1 MSVASSEIV
10 PLWRRPMVI
19 ITAGCLIA
27 LITFGVRA
35 GFGVFL
41 APISADLGWGREV
54 FAFAI
59 AIQNLV
65 WGAAQ
70 PVAGA
75 IADRYGSGRV
85 LAVGGLLYAAGI
97 YLMSVSTS
105 PFEMQMSAGVLVGL
119 GLAGAS
125 FAVVLAAIGRAVSPE
140 RRSLA
145 LGIGTAAG
153 SLGQFLLVPVGQAL
167 LAEYGWTMA
176 LVLLSVLSL
185 AVVPLASA
193 LTGRSKAGAGEVD
206 QALGAALREAGGHS
220 SYMYLT
226 AGFFVCGFQVV
237 FIAIHLPAYI
247 TDIGLSA
254 ELGGYALALVGLFNV
269 IGSFA
274 AGFFGGRFSKKYLL
288 TGIYLAR
295 SAVIAAFVLA
305 PPSAAAVLLFSAAIG
320 LLWLSTVPLTSGL
333 VAQFFGVRYMATL
346 FGIVFFSH
354 QIGSFL
360 GVWLGGYLFDATG
373 SYDVVWWINVALGL
387 GAGLLHLPI
396 VERGVPRLA
405 GAS

>member
-1 MSVASSEIV
+1 MNVASSEFV
-10 PLWRRPMVI
+10 PLWRRPVVI
-19 ITAGCLIA
+19 VTAGCMIA

-70 PVAGA
+70 PVAGG

-85 LAVGGLLYAAGI
+85 LAVGGILYAAGV
-97 YLMSVSTS
+97 YLMSISTS
-105 PFEMQMSAGVLVGL
+105 PLEMQMSAGVLIGL

-125 FAVVLAAIGRAVSPE
+125 FAVVLAAIGRAVAPE
-140 RRSLA
+140 RRSFA
-145 LGIGTAAG
+145 LGLGTAAG
-153 SLGQFLLVPVGQAL
+153 SLGQFLLVPVGQGL

-176 LVLLSVLSL
+176 LVLLSILSL
-185 AVVPLASA
+185 AIIPLAGA
-193 LTGRSKAGAGEVD
+193 LTGRPKATPGEAD

-247 TDIGLSA
+247 TDIGLPA

-269 IGSFA
+269 IGSIA
-274 AGFFGGRFSKKYLL
+274 AGYFGGRFSKKYLL
-288 TGIYLAR
+288 TGIYLLR
-295 SAVIAAFVLA
+295 SVVIAAFVLA
-305 PPSAAAVLLFSAAIG
+305 PPSATGVLLFSAAIG

-373 SYDVVWWINVALGL
+373 SYDIVWWINVALGI
-387 GAGLLHLPI
+387 GAAILHWPI
-396 VERGVPRLA
+396 VERAVPRLA
-405 GAS
+405 RAT

>member
-1 MSVASSEIV
+1 M
-10 PLWRRPMVI
+10 
-19 ITAGCLIA
+19 IA

-41 APISADLGWGREV
+41 APISTDLGWGREV

-70 PVAGA
+70 PVAGG

-85 LAVGGLLYAAGI
+85 LAVGGILYAAGV
-97 YLMSVSTS
+97 YLMSISTS
-105 PFEMQMSAGVLVGL
+105 PLEMQMSAGVLIGL

-125 FAVVLAAIGRAVSPE
+125 FAVVLAAIGRAVAPE
-140 RRSLA
+140 KRSFA
-145 LGIGTAAG
+145 LGLGTAAG
-153 SLGQFLLVPVGQAL
+153 SLGQFLLVPVGQGL

-176 LVLLSVLSL
+176 LVLLSILSL
-185 AVVPLASA
+185 AIIPLAGA
-193 LTGRSKAGAGEVD
+193 LTGRSKATLGEAD

-237 FIAIHLPAYI
+237 FIAIHLPTYI
-247 TDIGLSA
+247 TDIGLPA

-269 IGSFA
+269 IGSIA
-274 AGFFGGRFSKKYLL
+274 AGYLGGRFSKKYLL

-295 SAVIAAFVLA
+295 SIVIAAFVLA
-305 PPSAAAVLLFSAAIG
+305 PPSATGVLLFSAAMG

-373 SYDVVWWINVALGL
+373 SYDIVWWINVALGL
-387 GAGLLHLPI
+387 GAAILHWPI
-396 VERGVPRLA
+396 VERAAPRLA
-405 GAS
+405 RAT

>member
-1 MSVASSEIV
+1 MSVASSEFV
-10 PLWRRPMVI
+10 PLWRRPVVI
-19 ITAGCLIA
+19 VTAGCMIV

-41 APISADLGWGREV
+41 APISIDLGWGREV

-70 PVAGA
+70 PVAGG

-85 LAVGGLLYAAGI
+85 LAVGGILYAAGV
-97 YLMSVSTS
+97 YLMSISTS
-105 PFEMQMSAGVLVGL
+105 PLEMQMSAGVLIGL

-125 FAVVLAAIGRAVSPE
+125 FAVVLAAIGRAVAPE
-140 RRSLA
+140 KRSFA
-145 LGIGTAAG
+145 LGLGTAAG
-153 SLGQFLLVPVGQAL
+153 SLGQFLLVPVGQGL

-176 LVLLSVLSL
+176 LVLLSILSL
-185 AVVPLASA
+185 AIIPLAGA
-193 LTGRSKAGAGEVD
+193 LTGRSKATLGEAD

-237 FIAIHLPAYI
+237 FIAIHLPTYI
-247 TDIGLSA
+247 TDIGLPA

-269 IGSFA
+269 IGSIA
-274 AGFFGGRFSKKYLL
+274 AGYLGGRFSKKYLL

-295 SAVIAAFVLA
+295 SIVIAAFVLA
-305 PPSAAAVLLFSAAIG
+305 PPSATGVLLFSAAMG

-373 SYDVVWWINVALGL
+373 SYDIVWWINVALGL
-387 GAGLLHLPI
+387 GAAILHWPI
-396 VERGVPRLA
+396 VERAAPRLA
-405 GAS
+405 RAT

>member
-1 MSVASSEIV
+1 MSVASSEFV
-10 PLWRRPMVI
+10 PLWRRPVVI
-19 ITAGCLIA
+19 VAAGCMIA

-41 APISADLGWGREV
+41 APISTDLGWGREV

-70 PVAGA
+70 PVAGG

-85 LAVGGLLYAAGI
+85 LAVGGILYAAGV
-97 YLMSVSTS
+97 YLMSISTS
-105 PFEMQMSAGVLVGL
+105 PLEMQISAGVLIGL

-125 FAVVLAAIGRAVSPE
+125 FAVVLAAIGRAVAPE
-140 RRSLA
+140 RRSFA
-145 LGIGTAAG
+145 LGLGTAAG
-153 SLGQFLLVPVGQAL
+153 SLGQFLLVPVGQGL

-176 LVLLSVLSL
+176 LVLLSILSL
-185 AVVPLASA
+185 AIIPLAGA
-193 LTGRSKAGAGEVD
+193 LTGRSKASPGEAD

-247 TDIGLSA
+247 TDIGLPL

-269 IGSFA
+269 IGSVA
-274 AGFFGGRFSKKYLL
+274 AGYFGGRFSKKYLL
-288 TGIYLAR
+288 TGIYLLR
-295 SAVIAAFVLA
+295 SVVIAAFVLA
-305 PPSAAAVLLFSAAIG
+305 PPSATGVLLFSAAMG

-373 SYDVVWWINVALGL
+373 SYDIVWWINVALGL
-387 GAGLLHLPI
+387 GAAILHWPI
-396 VERGVPRLA
+396 VERAVPRLA
-405 GAS
+405 RAT

>member
-1 MSVASSEIV
+1 MSVASSEFV
-10 PLWRRPMVI
+10 PLWRRPVVI
-19 ITAGCLIA
+19 VTAGCMIA

-41 APISADLGWGREV
+41 APISTDLGWGREV

-70 PVAGA
+70 PVAGG

-85 LAVGGLLYAAGI
+85 LAVGGILYAAGV
-97 YLMSVSTS
+97 YLMSISTS
-105 PFEMQMSAGVLVGL
+105 PLEMQMSAGVLIGL

-125 FAVVLAAIGRAVSPE
+125 FAVVLAAIGRAVAPE
-140 RRSLA
+140 KRSFA
-145 LGIGTAAG
+145 LGLGTAAG
-153 SLGQFLLVPVGQAL
+153 SLGQFLLVPVGQGL

-176 LVLLSVLSL
+176 LVLLSILSL
-185 AVVPLASA
+185 AIIPLAGA
-193 LTGRSKAGAGEVD
+193 LTGRSKATLGEAD

-237 FIAIHLPAYI
+237 FIAIHLPTYI
-247 TDIGLSA
+247 TDIGLPA

-269 IGSFA
+269 IGSIA
-274 AGFFGGRFSKKYLL
+274 AGYLGGRFSKKYLL

-295 SAVIAAFVLA
+295 SIVIAAFVLA
-305 PPSAAAVLLFSAAIG
+305 PPSATGVLLFSAAMG

-373 SYDVVWWINVALGL
+373 SYDIVWWINVALGL
-387 GAGLLHLPI
+387 GAAILHWPI
-396 VERGVPRLA
+396 VERAAPRLA
-405 GAS
+405 RAT

>member
-1 MSVASSEIV
+1 MSATTSEIV
-10 PLWRRPMVI
+10 PPWRRPMVI
-19 ITAGCLIA
+19 VTAGCLIV

-41 APISADLGWGREV
+41 APLSADLGWGREV

-70 PVAGA
+70 PVAGG

-85 LAVGGLLYAAGI
+85 LAAGGALYAAGV
-97 YLMSVSTS
+97 YLMSVSTT
-105 PFEMQMSAGVLVGL
+105 PFEMQMSAGVLIGL

-167 LAEYGWTMA
+167 LAEYGWAMA

-185 AVVPLASA
+185 AVVPLAGA
-193 LTGRSKAGAGEVD
+193 LTGRSKARLGEVE

-247 TDIGLSA
+247 TDIGLPA

-274 AGFFGGRFSKKYLL
+274 AGFLGGRFSKKYLL

-305 PPSAAAVLLFSAAIG
+305 PPSATGVLLFSAAMG

-354 QIGSFL
+354 QVGSFL
-360 GVWLGGYLFDATG
+360 GVWLGGYLFDSTG
-373 SYDVVWWINVALGL
+373 SYDIVWWINVALGI
-387 GAGLLHLPI
+387 GAAMLHWPI
-396 VERGVPRLA
+396 VERSVPRLV